1 MENIKKLSD
10 NELSEYFDL
19 VSRINEV
26 METYSHIPLPLTVT
40 NALWSF
46 ELKLE
51 KEYTRR
57 EL

>member
-10 NELSEYFDL
+10 NELSEYYDFL
-19 VSRINEV
+19 SRINELIGD
-26 METYSHIPLPLTVT
+26 YSHLTLPLTVT
-40 NALWSF
+40 NALSTF

-51 KEYTRR
+51 KEFSRR

>member
-1 MENIKKLSD
+1 MEIRKLSD

-19 VSRINEV
+19 VHDLNKVIEN
-26 METYSHIPLPLTVT
+26 YSHVTLPLTVT
-40 NALWSF
+40 NALVTF

-51 KEYTRR
+51 KEYARR

>member
-10 NELSEYFDL
+10 NELSEYYDFL
-19 VSRINEV
+19 SRINEV
-26 METYSHIPLPLTVT
+26 IGDYSHCPLPLTVS
-40 NALWSF
+40 NALSTF

-51 KEYTRR
+51 KEFSRR

>member
-26 METYSHIPLPLTVT
+26 IADYSHVTLPLTVT
-40 NALWSF
+40 NALSTF

>member
-1 MENIKKLSD
+1 MENIKKLQD
-10 NELSEYFDL
+10 NELNEYWNL
-19 VSRINEV
+19 VSDLNKVIGD
-26 METYSHIPLPLTVT
+26 YSHVTLPLTIT
-40 NALWSF
+40 NALSTF

>member
-1 MENIKKLSD
+1 MEIRKLSD
-10 NELSEYFDL
+10 NEISEYFDL

-26 METYSHIPLPLTVT
+26 IADYSHVTLPLTIT
-40 NALWSF
+40 NALSTF

-51 KEYTRR
+51 KEFTRR